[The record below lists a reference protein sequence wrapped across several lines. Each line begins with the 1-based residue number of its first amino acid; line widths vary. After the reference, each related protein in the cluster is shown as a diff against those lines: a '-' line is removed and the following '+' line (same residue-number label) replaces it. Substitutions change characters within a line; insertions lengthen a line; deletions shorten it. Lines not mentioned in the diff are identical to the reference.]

1 MTKLKSRPISL
12 RIDSDLYE
20 ELNTRAEDQSKT
32 FNAYIRENLYL
43 IANMDNSGLNEFKHV
58 DDQLEKMRSSMTENL
73 GEMSK
78 SLVSI
83 MVLTKRLGDDI
94 RVIGA
99 LDGITEGSEEKLK
112 KAKEDY
118 AALNSMIDSS
128 IQKLEYSQKYALDHL
143 KEVQNA
149 GLIELNN
156 ELNNHA
162 STLQEKI
169 KTLYNGIYNEL
180 DQEQIL
186 LKKRNSEK
194 RRDLVSMTN
203 YALFFIL
210 LGMISSIALM
220 FVFQVFP
227 Q

>member
-43 IANMDNSGLNEFKHV
+43 IANMDSSGLNEFKHV

-99 LDGITEGSEEKLK
+99 LDGITEDSEEKLQ

-162 STLQEKI
+162 GTLQEKI
-169 KTLYNGIYNEL
+169 KTLYSEIYNDL

-186 LKKRNSEK
+186 LKKKRSEK
-194 RRDLVSMTN
+194 KDNFITMAN
-203 YALFFIL
+203 YGLFCIL
-210 LGMISSIALM
+210 IGIIASIGFTYFLA
-220 FVFQVFP
+220 
-227 Q
+227 

>member
-1 MTKLKSRPISL
+1 M

-43 IANMDNSGLNEFKHV
+43 IANMDSSGLNEFKHV

-99 LDGITEGSEEKLK
+99 LDGITEDSEEKLE

-162 STLQEKI
+162 GTLQEKI

-194 RRDLVSMTN
+194 RRDLVSMAN
-203 YALFFIL
+203 YGLFCVLIGIIGSI
-210 LGMISSIALM
+210 GMYY
-220 FVFQVFP
+220 FFN
-227 Q
+227 

>member
-43 IANMDNSGLNEFKHV
+43 IANMDSSGLNEFKHV

-99 LDGITEGSEEKLK
+99 LDGITEDSEEKLQ

-149 GLIELNN
+149 GLIALDKDLND
-156 ELNNHA
+156 HA
-162 STLQEKI
+162 GTLQEKV
-169 KTLYNGIYNEL
+169 KTLYSEIYNDL

-186 LKKRNSEK
+186 LKKKRSEK
-194 RRDLVSMTN
+194 KDNFITMAN
-203 YALFFIL
+203 YGLFCIL
-210 LGMISSIALM
+210 IGIIASIGFTYFLA
-220 FVFQVFP
+220 
-227 Q
+227 